1 MQSTQEELLQ
11 LESMFDVVKKPNKYI
26 LVLYKDTYNE
36 TLVDVFDT
44 EIEALQTARKFTK
57 KNRTLLKGTAV
68 YVIMNDRE
76 IYSRYEDVEEII

>member
-1 MQSTQEELLQ
+1 MQLTHEEHLQ
-11 LESMFDVVKKPNKYI
+11 LESLFDIVKKPDKYI

-44 EIEALQTARKFTK
+44 ELEALQTARKCTK

-68 YVIMNDRE
+68 YVIINDRE
-76 IYSRYEDVEEII
+76 VYSRYEDVEEI